1 MSLRVQ
7 KNCSLAPHTT
17 LKVGGEAAVFLV
29 VTTKQELVEAIEY
42 ARTASL
48 PIALLGSGS
57 NVLVVDSGFPGCV
70 IKMDIR
76 GRVVEDHGE
85 TVELSVGAGEMLD
98 DVIAYSVENN
108 LWGIENLSHIPGT
121 VGATPIQNVGAYGV
135 EVKDVIT
142 RVTAFDTSTNQFEV
156 LNNDACAFGYR
167 DSLFK
172 KEWGKKYII
181 TEVTFLLSKKSNP
194 KLTYTDL
201 QKHFATEISVT
212 QQKIRDAVIGIR
224 SQKFPNW
231 HEVGTAGSFFKNP
244 IITSEKYTA
253 LLSEYPELPGYMQGD
268 GTVKISLGFVLD
280 KILNLRG
287 YAEGNVRLYEHQ
299 ALVLVADTGAT
310 AKKIQLFAEKIIE
323 QVKNKIGVT
332 VEMEVTSL

>member
-76 GRVVEDHGE
+76 GRVTKDHSE

-142 RVTAFDTSTNQFEV
+142 RVTAFDTSN
-156 LNNDACAFGYR
+156 
-167 DSLFK
+167 
-172 KEWGKKYII
+172 
-181 TEVTFLLSKKSNP
+181 
-194 KLTYTDL
+194 
-201 QKHFATEISVT
+201 
-212 QQKIRDAVIGIR
+212 
-224 SQKFPNW
+224 
-231 HEVGTAGSFFKNP
+231 
-244 IITSEKYTA
+244 
-253 LLSEYPELPGYMQGD
+253 
-268 GTVKISLGFVLD
+268 
-280 KILNLRG
+280 
-287 YAEGNVRLYEHQ
+287 
-299 ALVLVADTGAT
+299 
-310 AKKIQLFAEKIIE
+310 
-323 QVKNKIGVT
+323 
-332 VEMEVTSL
+332 